1 MSIAEKSKLKRI
13 LVVEDNDFIRTQVAT
28 YLKAESYEVVEAADG
43 NEALEKLD
51 KTVNLAI
58 VDVRMEPMGGFD
70 FINIIQGSGYT
81 IPVVLV
87 TGDQNSD
94 LLGRAGQYKVS
105 SVLLKPVKKERLLTM
120 VSRLLA
126 REG

>member
-1 MSIAEKSKLKRI
+1 MSTTEKSQLKRI
-13 LVVEDNDFIRTQVAT
+13 LVVEDNDFIRTQIAR
-28 YLKAESYEVVEAADG
+28 YLKAESYDVVEAADG

-51 KTVNLAI
+51 KAVHLVI

-94 LLGRAGQYKVS
+94 LLERAGQYKVS

-120 VSRLLA
+120 VSRLLT

>member
-94 LLGRAGQYKVS
+94 LLERAGQYKVS